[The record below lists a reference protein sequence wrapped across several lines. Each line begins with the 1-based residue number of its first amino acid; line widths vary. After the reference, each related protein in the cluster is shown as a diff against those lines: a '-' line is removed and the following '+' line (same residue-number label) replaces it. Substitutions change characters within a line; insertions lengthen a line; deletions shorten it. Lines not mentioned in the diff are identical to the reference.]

1 MAGGGRVTG
10 SVILGSFI
18 VAVIGLSVTP
28 TIASLV
34 TQGATNMS
42 FTGAGQP
49 NITYTSAISILDL
62 FPLFWVL
69 LMIAI
74 PVVAVGLY
82 FKGI

>member
-1 MAGGGRVTG
+1 MAGDGIVSGEI
-10 SVILGSFI
+10 VIGVFVVSML
-18 VAVIGLSVTP
+18 GLSVTP

-34 TQGATNMS
+34 TQGATNLS

-49 NITYTSAISILDL
+49 NITYTSAINILEL
-62 FPLFWVL
+62 FPLFWVV

-74 PVVAVGLY
+74 PIVAVGLY